1 MLFRSIREA
10 NNTIDKLTEKKY
22 SLEAENRKLEAEV
35 GPVKYI
41 AEMVY
46 GEAAD
51 RSILE
56 EAVRWVILLL
66 VAVFDPLAIVLVL
79 AGVMTIH
86 KFGRSERPP
95 IKKTDPEVEPELEV
109 LQEEVKQE
117 PDLKF
122 IKEKKD
128 ESVDGP
134 TDSNIQND
142 DVEHNERDRKAND
155 EEDLSRRSI
164 VEPAEKQVPD
174 STQVRKEPSAVQDTG
189 GSTKEVQIKPAVAR
203 GEVKT
208 IKNVTLKKRIKKD
221 DPDNS
226 WLNDT

>member
-1 MLFRSIREA
+1 
-10 NNTIDKLTEKKY
+10 
-22 SLEAENRKLEAEV
+22 
-35 GPVKYI
+35 
-41 AEMVY
+41 
-46 GEAAD
+46 
-51 RSILE
+51 
-56 EAVRWVILLL
+56 LL

-122 IKEKKD
+122 IKEQKD